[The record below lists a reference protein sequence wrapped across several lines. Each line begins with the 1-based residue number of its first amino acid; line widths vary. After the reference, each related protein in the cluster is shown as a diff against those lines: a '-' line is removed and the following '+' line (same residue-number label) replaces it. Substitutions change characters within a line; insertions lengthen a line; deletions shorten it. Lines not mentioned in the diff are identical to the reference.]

1 MRRSMRSRKP
11 DQKVDTASF
20 ELKGGLNLVDAPL
33 QMPDGM
39 LIAATNYEL
48 LPRGGYRRI
57 DGFERSDGQAKPS
70 DATYWVMYFATG
82 DIAEPVVDGIVSGA
96 TSGATGKVGVVVK
109 TSGNWNAG
117 NAEGYVVIYTLTGVF
132 ESGEVLSFTAA
143 NPAYSS
149 GFSSG
154 FS

>member
-1 MRRSMRSRKP
+1 MRRSMRSRQP
-11 DQKVDTASF
+11 NHKVDTDSF
-20 ELKGGLNLVDAPL
+20 ELDGGLNLVDPPL
-33 QMPDGM
+33 NMPDGM
-39 LIAATNYEL
+39 LLAATNYEL

-57 DGFERSDGQAKPS
+57 DGFERSDGQARPS
-70 DATYWVMYFATG
+70 DQTYWVMYFDTG

-96 TSGATGKVGVVVK
+96 TSGATGKVGVVVVS
-109 TSGNWNAG
+109 SGNWNAG
-117 NAEGYVVIYTLTGVF
+117 NAVGYVVIYTLTGVF
-132 ESGEVLSFTAA
+132 VEGEVLSFTAA